1 MYCNMHCFETQTI
14 ERKCRI
20 LLHYVKQCN
29 GICTSKRRLDGRTVI
44 ITGGTSGMGLEI
56 AVDLAERG
64 ARVIVACP
72 FEDEGETGTKA
83 IIQRSGSDNVVF
95 KLLDLSLMS
104 SVRKF
109 AKDILENERRV
120 DILVNNAGTCAR
132 QQFHTSDGLN
142 YIMAVNYYGAYLLT
156 LLLPLLRKS
165 KDEPARI
172 INVSSVLHYFGLID
186 IENLN
191 SVNRSTSAVRVYANS
206 KLCLTLF
213 TMELARRIKSNAIIH
228 AVDPGAVG
236 TPIYLTFAG
245 KIGILATIILKYV
258 QKTPWEG
265 MQTALHVTL
274 DREAGST
281 SGGFYRNCEPARARK
296 TAYDEKL
303 AGRLWTESARLVNLS
318 EEDVQ
323 NLLYK

>member
-1 MYCNMHCFETQTI
+1 MIIFMI
-14 ERKCRI
+14 VVLVI
-20 LLHYVKQCN
+20 LIVVHYVKQGN

-44 ITGGTSGMGLEI
+44 ITGGTSGMGLEM

-72 FEDEGETGTKA
+72 FEVEGETGTKA
-83 IIQRSGSDNVVF
+83 IIQRSGSDKVVF

-109 AKDILENERRV
+109 AKDIHENERRV

-132 QQFHTSDGLN
+132 HQFHTSDGLN

-156 LLLPLLRKS
+156 LLLLPLLRQS

-172 INVSSVLHYFGLID
+172 INISSVLHYFGLTD

-191 SVNRSTSAVRVYANS
+191 SVNRWSAVRVYANS

-213 TMELARRIKSNAIIH
+213 TMELARRIQSNVVIH

-245 KIGILATIILKYV
+245 TIGILATIILKYV

-265 MQTALHVTL
+265 VQTALHVAL

-281 SGGFYRNCEPARARK
+281 SGGFYRNCEPARGRK